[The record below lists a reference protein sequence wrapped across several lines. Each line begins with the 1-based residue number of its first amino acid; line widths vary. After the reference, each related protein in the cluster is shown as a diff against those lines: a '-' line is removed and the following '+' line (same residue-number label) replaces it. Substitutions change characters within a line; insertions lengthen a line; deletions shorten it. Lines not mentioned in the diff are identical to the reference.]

1 MDKTIKKNIIAI
13 TAYNKPELLYIYL
26 DQIYKDATINNYK
39 IRIHTEEG
47 YDKDEDAVIKEYSE
61 KRPDVDIK
69 LICKQKRQ
77 DCSLIGFYNIL
88 SSYLISLQE
97 GCDYVIIGE
106 EDIIPTDDYIRFNH
120 YVYEKFL
127 SKYDKIFC
135 VAHKRRPEAE
145 MIGDPEILIGDYQCT
160 SPSCVSSKAI
170 KKYMLPFL
178 SNPFY
183 FKDVVAFNQAIFPDS
198 RIKPFEHT
206 HHDGAIER
214 IMEHFELF
222 TLKPDQSRSMHVG
235 LSGIFCNGNP
245 PKGTLIEKINQWKE
259 LIKDG
264 NKIRS
269 LSDHPED
276 IVVVD
281 LKGPQWN
288 NLEIDADRNKA
299 KASSWWY
306 DTENKFKQYVE

>member
-1 MDKTIKKNIIAI
+1 MQSKNIIAI

-26 DQIYKDATINNYK
+26 DQIYKDSNINKYK

-47 YDKDEDAVIKEYSE
+47 YDPDENLVVEEYSKKYPE
-61 KRPDVDIK
+61 VDIK
-69 LICKQKRQ
+69 LLCKKKKK
-77 DCSLIGFYNIL
+77 DCSLIGFHNIL
-88 SSYLISLQE
+88 SSYLISLKE

-120 YVYEKFL
+120 YVYENFL
-127 SKYDKIFC
+127 KKYDKIFC
-135 VAHKRRPEAE
+135 IAHKRRPETE
-145 MIGDPEILIGDYQCT
+145 LIGDPEILIGDYQCT
-160 SPSCVSSKAI
+160 SPSCISAKAI

-183 FKDVVAFNQAIFPDS
+183 FKDVVAFNQAIFPNS

-222 TLKPDQSRSMHVG
+222 VLKPDQTRSMHVG
-235 LSGIFCNGNP
+235 LSGIFCGGEP
-245 PKGTLIEKINQWKE
+245 PKGNLSEKICQWKE

-269 LSDHPED
+269 LSNRPED

-281 LKGPQWN
+281 LKGPKWSE
-288 NLEIDADRNKA
+288 LKIDIDRNMA

-306 DTENKFKQYVE
+306 DNKNEFKEYIK